1 MQVNFSEQRRKK
13 ILQIR
18 KNITIFATYIIVM
31 LRTEKI
37 CVIIPAY
44 NAEKHLRDV
53 IAAIRASFSG
63 TIIVVDDGS
72 TDDTRGVAENA
83 GTIVLSH
90 RQNFGKGEA
99 LKTGFNYAV
108 RNNCHAV
115 ITIDSDGQH
124 DPVMIPLLIDAYQRG
139 GNKIIIGSRMHDTG
153 TMPFH
158 RKLSN
163 KITSGMISMRINRRV
178 SDSQSG
184 FRLID
189 VDVLKR
195 IKLCTSHFETES
207 ELLLKAGLYGFQ
219 IAEILIATKYSDE
232 SSSVRHFLDTWR
244 FVKLFFTSMAW

>member
-1 MQVNFSEQRRKK
+1 
-13 ILQIR
+13 
-18 KNITIFATYIIVM
+18 M
-31 LRTEKI
+31 LRTVKI

-44 NAEKHLRDV
+44 NAEKHLSDV
-53 IAAIRASFSG
+53 INNIRASFSG
-63 TIIVVDDGS
+63 TVIVVDDGS
-72 TDDTRGVAENA
+72 SDGTKVVAENA

-90 RQNFGKGEA
+90 RQNLGKGAA
-99 LKTGFNYAV
+99 LKTGYGYAI
-108 RNNCHAV
+108 RCNCSAV

-124 DPVMIPLLIDAYQRG
+124 DPVIIPLLIDAYQRG
-139 GNKIIIGSRMHDTG
+139 DKKIIIGSRMHETG

-195 IKLCTSHFETES
+195 IKLSTSHFDTES
-207 ELLLKAGLYGFQ
+207 ELLLKAGLHGYHISEIP
-219 IAEILIATKYSDE
+219 IASKYSDE

-244 FVKLFFTSMAW
+244 FVKLYFTSMAW

>member
-1 MQVNFSEQRRKK
+1 
-13 ILQIR
+13 
-18 KNITIFATYIIVM
+18 M

-44 NAEKHLRDV
+44 NAEKHLSEV
-53 IAAIRASFSG
+53 IADIRISFIG
-63 TIIVVDDGS
+63 TIIVIDDGS
-72 TDDTRGVAENA
+72 TDETMRVAENA

-90 RQNFGKGEA
+90 RHNLGKGAA
-99 LKTGFNYAV
+99 LKTGFNHAIQHNF
-108 RNNCHAV
+108 RAV

-124 DPVMIPLLIDAYQRG
+124 DPAMIPLLIDAYQRG
-139 GNKIIIGSRMHDTG
+139 DNEIIIGSRMNDTG
-153 TMPFH
+153 AMPFH

-163 KITSGMISMRINRRV
+163 KITSGMISMRIDRRV

-189 VDVLKR
+189 VSVLKR
-195 IKLCTSHFETES
+195 VMLSTSHFDTES
-207 ELLLKAGLYGFQ
+207 ELLLKAGLYGYR
-219 IAEILIATKYSDE
+219 IGEIPIATKYSDE